1 MQILEVT
8 KQRHVIRDYRVTKVT
23 YSLRPLLALV
33 FPVPNLTLSPNASE

>member
-23 YSLRPLLALV
+23 YSPRPLLALV